1 MLPRLT
7 NAVLLSLPFA
17 VFAGCDAEFG
27 RTGGP
32 VMNESQQAADAANEL
47 QSSQPSPPAQNQP
60 APSQPMA
67 DQGSAPPPVGQQ
79 SGTHVGRATNEI
91 LNVKE
96 VAQDPNWTV
105 AASDPTQVRGF
116 SAAGTAYN
124 RAAALVG
131 TANLEQWIKQEQ
143 ALNGSYPSY
152 ESLKEYMSQ
161 NSVNMPALREYQ
173 HYGYDEATGNV
184 VILEN
189 KQEKE
194 GRRRELGLDAN
205 E

>member
-1 MLPRLT
+1 MSPRLT
-7 NAVLLSLPFA
+7 NAILWSLPLA
-17 VFAGCDAEFG
+17 VLAGCDAQFG

-32 VMNESQQAADAANEL
+32 VGNEAQQAADAASEL
-47 QSSQPSPPAQNQP
+47 DSPPPAAPVQNEPGGQ
-60 APSQPMA
+60 QPMS
-67 DQGSAPPPVGQQ
+67 DQAAAPVGEQA
-79 SGTHVGRATNEI
+79 GTHVGRNTNEI

-96 VAQDPNWTV
+96 VTQDPNWTV
-105 AASDPTQVRGF
+105 VASDPTEVRGF

-131 TANLEQWIKQEQ
+131 TANLEQWIKQEY
-143 ALNGSYPSY
+143 ALNGAYPTY
-152 ESLKEYMSQ
+152 QALQDYISQ
-161 NSVNMPALREYQ
+161 NSVNMPALRVYQ
-173 HYGYDEATGNV
+173 HYGYDEASGNV

-194 GRRRELGLDAN
+194 GRRNELGLDPA

>member
-1 MLPRLT
+1 MSTRLT
-7 NAVLLSLPFA
+7 NVLLLTLPLS
-17 VFAGCDAEFG
+17 VFAGCDADFG

-32 VMNESQQAADAANEL
+32 IANEAQQAADATAEL
-47 QSSQPSPPAQNQP
+47 ESAQP
-60 APSQPMA
+60 AAPIQNEPA
-67 DQGSAPPPVGQQ
+67 NPTPVNDQSAPPVGEQ
-79 SGTHVGRATNEI
+79 SGTHVGRTTKEV

-96 VAQDPNWTV
+96 ITQDPNWTV
-105 AASDPTQVRGF
+105 VASDPTEVRGF

-131 TANLEQWIKQEQ
+131 TANLEQWIKQEW
-143 ALNGSYPSY
+143 ALNGSYPTY
-152 ESLKEYMSQ
+152 QSLLDYISQ
-161 NSVNMPALREYQ
+161 NPVDMPALREYQ
-173 HYGYDEATGNV
+173 HYGYDESTGNV

-194 GRRRELGLDAN
+194 GRRKELGLDPA